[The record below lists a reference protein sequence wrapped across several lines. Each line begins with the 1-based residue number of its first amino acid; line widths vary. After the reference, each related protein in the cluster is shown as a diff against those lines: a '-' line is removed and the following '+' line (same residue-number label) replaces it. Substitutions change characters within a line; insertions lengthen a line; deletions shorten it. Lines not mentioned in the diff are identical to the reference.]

1 MTAIQSTYSWL
12 TWGVMEVPNGG
23 LSPEQLAALAAERER
38 ASTLPVIVSALP
50 IGWRYDSH
58 LRRRSAGDGVR
69 LRNSWRRV
77 TSFIVSGRE
86 VYLEAFGGWGSGP
99 GFAIAEVRAYVDGR
113 LTGRAWRGGCSLG
126 FGGGVGPAVA
136 MVSDTLA
143 VIVPAPDVDQ
153 TTWESIALVGFAD
166 DGWVQEFLA
175 GLPPPVGLN
184 SRGRRAI
191 RRWPLSFGSSPRVP
205 SR

>member
-1 MTAIQSTYSWL
+1 MGDMLVATCPCGYESDML
-12 TWGVMEVPNGG
+12 FVGCGMEVYAGIAP
-23 LSPEQLAALAAERER
+23 ALCRHCR
-38 ASTLPVIVSALP
+38 KYVTVDPSK
-50 IGWRYDSH
+50 
-58 LRRRSAGDGVR
+58 LR
-69 LRNSWRRV
+69 LHCP
-77 TSFIVSGRE
+77 T
-86 VYLEAFGGWGSGP
+86 P
-99 GFAIAEVRAYVDGR
+99 
-113 LTGRAWRGGCSLG
+113 
-126 FGGGVGPAVA
+126 VA

-153 TTWESIALVGFAD
+153 TTWKSIALVGFAD